1 MKVKVVEK
9 EYPGG
14 EVRRKTHRLMQPAIC
29 KAEGFTKKEKPPLF
43 LNQ

>member
-1 MKVKVVEK
+1 MKIKDEKK

-14 EVRRKTHRLMQPAIC
+14 EARTKTHKLMQPVIC
-29 KAEGFTKKEKPPLF
+29 KAEGCTKKEKPPLF